1 VRSRTTLAATAIAS
15 VAALSAGAAPPPPT
29 TVTAAI
35 ADRNGDGRLDVAA
48 GEPHVVRTDLAQA
61 QSGRQ
66 GRRRVLI
73 TFVQMTDF
81 QLVDEESPARVEL
94 VDRYGG
100 SLDAAYRPQEGLLAF
115 VLEESVQQVRRV
127 RSPIDNRRPAL
138 VIATGDNVDNTQLNE
153 TRWYIDL
160 LDGGVVV
167 NPNSGTDPGTC
178 LVPSRNRLYQGVK
191 GDGFYYDPDRSIRGT
206 DGPGYART
214 AAANRRA
221 IRRSNVVR
229 DRPGLYELMN
239 RPFRATGL
247 GIPWY
252 SVFGNH
258 DGLVQG
264 NLPSNDLF
272 ALAATGC
279 VKPTKLSQRGLDE
292 IRGLLTGGLTTD
304 ERTRLTQI
312 LARDL
317 VETVFGPQITRGR
330 WKPVLRDARRKLL
343 SRAEYLHE
351 HFRTRGRPTGHGYG
365 ADDAPR
371 GIGYYSF
378 SPAAGVRF
386 VVIDTVAESGDQ
398 GNVDRT
404 QFLWLDAEL
413 GAAESRRELIVV
425 FAHHPIASMVDV
437 EPDSHLGSGPC
448 TSIPEP
454 IECLLLRHP
463 GVVALV
469 AGHQHR
475 NRIAAHVSPVGGGFW
490 EIVTAAHIDWPQ
502 QSRLLDLVD
511 NADGTLSI
519 FGTVIDHG
527 APARPGPRPRRAGAV
542 LSAREV
548 EWLASVARELSYND
562 PDAENGRDGTA
573 DRRGTPADRNVELIV
588 ENPYRASPA
597 TSR

>member
-1 VRSRTTLAATAIAS
+1 MVATAA

-29 TVTAAI
+29 TVTATI
-35 ADRNGDGRLDVAA
+35 ADRNGDGLLELTA
-48 GEPHVVRTDLAQA
+48 GEPHLVRADLAQA
-61 QSGRQ
+61 HPGRE
-66 GRRRVLI
+66 GRRRVLL
-73 TFVQMTDF
+73 TFLQMTDF

-100 SLDAAYRPQEGLLAF
+100 SLDAAYRPQEGLLPF
-115 VLEESVQQVRRV
+115 VLEELVQQVRRV
-127 RSPIDNRRPAL
+127 RSPIDGRRPAL
-138 VIATGDNVDNTQLNE
+138 AIATGDNVDNTQLNE

-167 NPNSGTDPGTC
+167 NPNSGTGPGTC
-178 LVPSRNRLYQGVK
+178 RVPARNRLYQGVK
-191 GDGFYYDPDRSIRGT
+191 GDGFYYDPDRSGRGA
-206 DGPGYART
+206 DGSGYAPT

-221 IRRSNVVR
+221 IQRANVLR

-247 GIPWY
+247 GLPWY

-279 VKPTKLSQRGLDE
+279 VKPTRLSQRGLDE
-292 IRGLLTGGLTTD
+292 IRALLTGGLTTD

-330 WKPVLRDARRKLL
+330 WRPVLRDARRKLL
-343 SRAEYLHE
+343 SRVEYLQE
-351 HFRTRGRPTGHGYG
+351 HFRTRGRPAGHGYG
-365 ADDAPR
+365 AADAPR

-386 VVIDTVAESGDQ
+386 VVLDTVAESGDQ

-413 GAAESRRELIVV
+413 TAAESRREVVLV
-425 FAHHPIASMVDV
+425 FAHHPIASMVDI
-437 EPDSHLGSGPC
+437 EPDSHVGSGSC
-448 TSIPEP
+448 ASFPEP
-454 IECLLLRHP
+454 VECLLLRHP

-475 NRIAAHVSPVGGGFW
+475 NRVVAHASPTGGGFW

-502 QSRLLDLVD
+502 QSRLVDLVD

-527 APARPGPRPRRAGAV
+527 APARAGPRPRRAGGL

-562 PDAENGRDGTA
+562 PDAENGREGTA
-573 DRRGTPADRNVELIV
+573 DRRGARADRNVELV
-588 ENPYRASPA
+588 TANPYR
-597 TSR
+597 